1 MRDRISFFSSWY
13 ETLRVL
19 PEEQRLPF
27 LEAILAYGFE
37 GVAPDFPD
45 PMMYAIWL
53 NIRPVLDSS
62 NARIDGGAKG
72 GTRGK
77 KATSEA
83 TLQATP
89 EATLQA
95 TLQATLPSYLDKLPS
110 QATSVS
116 YPSMDKEI
124 EVDKEIEI
132 ETETDEDKKTD
143 IDTPPTSPQGEV
155 PCGTS
160 TKSSRFVAPSVEQVR
175 DFMAAFCA
183 KQGYA
188 LEDNL
193 ADRFCD
199 FYESKGWKVGRSPM
213 KSWECTARNWCR
225 DRGKSDT
232 NVVNGI
238 TLGYDEHIDAQGQRY
253 YISAKGKTIYI
264 PADKRPRRK
273 GEIWNA
279 ETNDWGFYD

>member
-37 GVAPDFPD
+37 GVAPSFTD
-45 PMMYAIWL
+45 PMMQALWL

-72 GTRGK
+72 GTRSK
-77 KATSEA
+77 KATS
-83 TLQATP
+83 

-95 TLQATLPSYLDKLPS
+95 TLQATLPSHLDKLPLE
-110 QATSVS
+110 ATSVS

-124 EVDKEIEI
+124 EIDKEI
-132 ETETDEDKKTD
+132 ETETDGEKKTD

-155 PCGTS
+155 PHGTS
-160 TKSSRFVAPSVEQVR
+160 SKASRFVAPTVEQVR
-175 DFMAAFCA
+175 DFMAAFCT

-199 FYESKGWKVGRSPM
+199 FYGSKGWKVGRSPM

-225 DRGKSDT
+225 DRDKSGT

-253 YISAKGKTIYI
+253 YISAKGIRIDI